1 MIDENMMV
9 ALPFIHK
16 SPYPLPPTPPP
27 LWLIPPFMK
36 NFEPIPI
43 TLDFL
48 DDLTYP
54 HLQMEGFTL

>member
-16 SPYPLPPTPPP
+16 SPYPFPPTPP

-54 HLQMEGFTL
+54 HL